1 MKITYCK
8 QAFIGLSVCF
18 ILLISSC
25 QKQDDYLDVK
35 GNNYDVIPSAL
46 RDYQALLNS
55 DGIMNSSYP
64 DLGYLC
70 TDNLYLLSS
79 TWSAAFLAME
89 RNAYVWLP
97 DLYEGNTFS
106 EWNNLY
112 RIIQYANIVLEGIGK
127 ISTEN
132 SNSLAKDQ
140 LKGSALFFRSMARYS
155 LLQQFALPYDSATAQ
170 TDMGI
175 PLKEEA
181 DIHATVIRNS
191 VQECYERIIADL
203 KTAAALLPVSVGF
216 KTNPCKAAAYGL
228 LARTLLHTGNY
239 QQVYLYSDSA
249 LQLNN
254 ALMDFN
260 GLNASTAY
268 PFPAFTSQQPEVI
281 FFARG
286 NIYNTARLSYVDT
299 TLYNSYQNNDLR
311 KNLFFNKV
319 SDQHGFRGSYSSS
332 LYPFSGIATN
342 EIYLIRSEAAAR
354 TGQISKAMNDLNTLL
369 QKRWKTGTYI
379 PMSALD
385 ETDALQ
391 KILTERRKELPVT
404 GNIRWE
410 DLRRL
415 NRDTRFAKTITHIIN
430 GQTYTLAPN
439 DKKYVLPIPDDEIR
453 LSGIPQNIR

>member
-1 MKITYCK
+1 MKLNYFK
-8 QAFIGLSVCF
+8 AAFIGWFVCF
-18 ILLISSC
+18 TLFLSSC
-25 QKQDDYLDVK
+25 RKQDEYLDVK
-35 GNNYDVIPSAL
+35 GNNYDVIPSSL
-46 RDYQALLNS
+46 RDFQALLNM
-55 DGIMNSSYP
+55 DGILNGNYP
-64 DLGYLC
+64 NLAYLG

-89 RNAYVWLP
+89 RNAYIWQP
-97 DLYEGNTFS
+97 DLYEGNTFN

-127 ISTEN
+127 ISTGNRN
-132 SNSLAKDQ
+132 SMVKDQ
-140 LKGSALFFRSMARYS
+140 LKGSALFFRSMARYN
-155 LLQQFALPYDSATAQ
+155 LLQQFSLPYDSATAQ
-170 TDMGI
+170 TDLGI

-181 DIHATVIRNS
+181 DIHAPVTRNT
-191 VQECYERIIADL
+191 VQECYERVLADL
-203 KTAAALLPVSVGF
+203 RTAAALLPVSVAF
-216 KTNPCKAAAYGL
+216 KTNPSKSAAYGL
-228 LARTLLHTGNY
+228 LAKTCLHTGNY
-239 QQVYLYSDSA
+239 QQAYRYADSA

-260 GLNASTAY
+260 GLNPTIAY

-286 NIYNTARLSYVDT
+286 NIYNTVRLSYVDT
-299 TLYNSYQNNDLR
+299 TLYSSYQNNDLR
-311 KNLFFNKV
+311 KSLFFNKV
-319 SDQHGFRGSYSSS
+319 LDQHGFRGSYCGN

-342 EIYLIRSEAAAR
+342 ELYLIRSEAAAR
-354 TGQISKAMNDLNTLL
+354 TGRISQAMNDLNALL
-369 QKRWKTGTYI
+369 QKRWKTGTYL
-379 PMSALD
+379 PMAALD

-391 KILTERRKELPVT
+391 KILAERRKELPLT

-415 NRDTRFAKTITHIIN
+415 NRDTRFARTITHIIN

-439 DKKYVLPIPDDEIR
+439 DRKYVLPIPNDEIR